1 MIYVEI
7 SVTIVMESVT
17 ATSAKIEE
25 RKRRNR
31 EAVKKAENKKDQHM
45 KDLLNKKSFLEK
57 DIMIIHERCAVI
69 IENQKAYDLKKT
81 YLRAETTIFDQY
93 ANLLSQ
99 YYIMRHGM

>member
-1 MIYVEI
+1 
-7 SVTIVMESVT
+7 MESVT

-45 KDLLNKKSFLEK
+45 KDMLTEKSSLEK
-57 DIMIIHERCAVI
+57 DIKIIHEQCTAI
-69 IENQKAYDLKKT
+69 IENQKACNLKKT

-99 YYIMRHGM
+99 YYIMRHNG